1 MIHQIPVLD
10 HRLDPAQLAVL
21 RTALH
26 EDRQF
31 RRQQLRSIARSPVEV
46 VTTDPAPELAAHGE
60 VRRKLRT
67 AARTAL
73 AETEAALARM
83 DSGRYGRCGRCGS
96 MISLE
101 RLSAYPQARHC
112 ARCQLLVET
121 QR

>member
-21 RTALH
+21 RTAL
-26 EDRQF
+26 D
-31 RRQQLRSIARSPVEV
+31 
-46 VTTDPAPELAAHGE
+46 
-60 VRRKLRT
+60 
-67 AARTAL
+67 
-73 AETEAALARM
+73 ETEAALARM

-112 ARCQLLVET
+112 ARCQLLAEM